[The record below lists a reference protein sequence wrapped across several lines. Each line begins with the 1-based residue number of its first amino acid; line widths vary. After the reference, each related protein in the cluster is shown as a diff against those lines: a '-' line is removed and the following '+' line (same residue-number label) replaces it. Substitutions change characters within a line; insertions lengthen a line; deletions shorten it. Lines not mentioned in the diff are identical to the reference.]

1 MDSSLRIALLA
12 STVLASAIAVTPASA
27 QTFTQFIGFGDS
39 SIDSGYFKYVA
50 RGNGAE
56 PRFEAARQNG
66 GTITPSAGMMNS
78 QYLAE
83 AFGLTATTSSAPG
96 GGTNYAVAG
105 ARIDLPNLGG
115 GTSPSIVQQINT
127 YLAANG
133 GQANPNALYLISGGA
148 NDLTAFATLSQAA
161 YLAAIT
167 PIATDY
173 VRTITSL
180 SRAGARYIVVPNYA
194 SSNARPTA
202 LTQGI
207 WNALANNG
215 VNFIPADVNAM
226 RLAVLSDPARFGFT
240 SVRPMVLGSTNQ
252 TAGCHTANNLN
263 TANGAGF
270 GLYCIPSTTPV
281 GAGVSATA
289 YLNAQNSL
297 QTSLYSDDQ
306 HFSPAGQKIQSDY
319 IYSLIVAPS
328 QISFLTEST
337 IQARRGVT
345 LGIQEQIDITQ
356 RRATP
361 GFNVWFNGDVSSLKL
376 NNSSPGF
383 PGDPS
388 TPISGTLGGSYTFSS
403 NALIGAAVT
412 LGQFDPTFT
421 SGGGFRQQEVA
432 ATVFGAVRSSA
443 LWANA
448 IMSFGW
454 QKYDVNRVVPLGI
467 TFDSNSGNT
476 HGRNFSFAALTGYD
490 FRQGAITHGPV
501 AGVEVQSVGI
511 DAFTETGSFTSL
523 GFSNIGR
530 TSTVSALGYR
540 AAIDYDNWRPFAQVT
555 WNHEFDDT
563 ANRTVTATLTSIT
576 APSYSMP
583 IVQFG
588 RDWASAVVGTTVTI
602 ARDWTGLAAFNVQF
616 GQNGTT
622 NYGGR
627 FGINYAFNSAPTG
640 LPVKAKY

>member
-1 MDSSLRIALLA
+1 MNSSFRIALLA
-12 STVLASAIAVTPASA
+12 STIFATSASA
-27 QTFTQFIGFGDS
+27 QTFNQFIVFGPS
-39 SIDSGYFKYVA
+39 LLDSGYFKLNGGDLHFTAA
-50 RGNGAE
+50 RNNGASMT
-56 PRFEAARQNG
+56 PSGGIMNTDILAAR
-66 GTITPSAGMMNS
+66 
-78 QYLAE
+78 
-83 AFGLTATTSSAPG
+83 FGLADISQGVSAT
-96 GGTNYAVAG
+96 GTNYAVSG
-105 ARIDLPNLGG
+105 ARIASPNAFGFAAA
-115 GTSPSIVQQINT
+115 TPSITQQMTN
-127 YLAANG
+127 YLASTGGVANS
-133 GQANPNALYLISGGA
+133 NALYVISAGS
-148 NDLTAFATLSQAA
+148 NDVGQPGVNLVQQAGIFSNAVTAL
-161 YLAAIT
+161 
-167 PIATDY
+167 
-173 VRTITSL
+173 RN
-180 SRAGARYIVVPNYA
+180 AGARYILVPNLQRNDVLNTTIYQ
-194 SSNARPTA
+194 N
-202 LTQGI
+202 
-207 WNALANNG
+207 LAAAG
-215 VNFIPADVNAM
+215 VNFIPADQVAM
-226 RLAVLSDPARFGFT
+226 IQAVMANPVRFGLT
-240 SVRPMVLGSTNQ
+240 SAARGPAPVGVTFPTPVPSSSACRPPQGGYS
-252 TAGCHTANNLN
+252 GY
-263 TANGAGF
+263 
-270 GLYCIPSTTPV
+270 GLYCTPSTSPV
-281 GAGVSATA
+281 GGVNGAA
-289 YLNAQNSL
+289 YLTSADAL
-297 QTSLYSDDQ
+297 QTNLFSDNL
-306 HFSPAGQKIQSDY
+306 HLSPAGQKIQADY
-319 IYSLIVAPS
+319 YYSLIVAPS

-432 ATVFGAVRSSA
+432 ATVFGAVRADS

-523 GFSNIGR
+523 AFSNIGR

-540 AAIDYDNWRPFAQVT
+540 AAVDYGNWRPFAQVT

-563 ANRTVTATLTSIT
+563 ANRTVTASLTSIT

-602 ARDWTGLAAFNVQF
+602 ARDWTGLAAFNAQF

>member
-1 MDSSLRIALLA
+1 MKPKSSLRIAFLA
-12 STVLASAIAVTPASA
+12 SMVFATSASA
-27 QTFTQFIGFGDS
+27 QTFNQFIVFGPS
-39 SIDSGYFKYVA
+39 LLDSGYFKLS
-50 RGNGAE
+50 GGDLH
-56 PRFEAARQNG
+56 FTAARAAG
-66 GTITPSAGMMNS
+66 ASMTPSGGIMNTDI
-78 QYLAE
+78 LA
-83 AFGLTATTSSAPG
+83 ARFGLTDISQGVSTT
-96 GGTNYAVAG
+96 GTNYAVSGATISGTNTLPTAG
-105 ARIDLPNLGG
+105 ATPN
-115 GTSPSIVQQINT
+115 IVQQMSN
-127 YLAANG
+127 YLASTG
-133 GQANPNALYLISGGA
+133 GVSNANALYLLSAGSNTTGNLVQQAGIFTNA
-148 NDLTAFATLSQAA
+148 VTAL
-161 YLAAIT
+161 
-167 PIATDY
+167 
-173 VRTITSL
+173 RN
-180 SRAGARYIVVPNYA
+180 AGARYILIPNLARGDVLNTTIYQNLA
-194 SSNARPTA
+194 SA
-202 LTQGI
+202 
-207 WNALANNG
+207 G
-215 VNFIPADVNAM
+215 VNFIPADQQAM
-226 RLAVLSDPARFGFT
+226 IAAVRANPARFGLLSAAQGPAPIAPAT
-240 SVRPMVLGSTNQ
+240 SFAGVIPASSSACQPTTGSYS
-252 TAGCHTANNLN
+252 GY
-263 TANGAGF
+263 

-281 GAGVSATA
+281 AGTA
-289 YLNAQNSL
+289 YLTSANAL
-297 QTSLYSDDQ
+297 QTNLFSDNL
-306 HFSPAGQKIQSDY
+306 HLSPAGQKIQADY
-319 IYSLIVAPS
+319 YYSLIVAPS

-388 TPISGTLGGSYTFSS
+388 TPISGTLGGSYTFSN

-421 SGGGFRQQEVA
+421 SGGGFREQEVA
-432 ATVFGAVRSSA
+432 ATVFGAVRANS

-467 TFDSNSGNT
+467 TFDSNTGKT

-490 FRQGAITHGPV
+490 FRQEAITHGPV
-501 AGVEVQSVGI
+501 VGIEVQSVGI

-523 GFSNIGR
+523 AFSNIGR
-530 TSTVSALGYR
+530 TSTVLALGYR
-540 AAIDYDNWRPFAQVT
+540 AAIDYGNWRPFAQVT

-563 ANRTVTATLTSIT
+563 ANRTVTASLTSMA
-576 APSYSMP
+576 APSYTMP
-583 IVQFG
+583 IVQLG

-602 ARDWTGLAAFNVQF
+602 ARDWTGLAAFNAQL

-627 FGINYAFNSAPTG
+627 FGINYAFNSALAG